1 MTFIDKLSEGVAR
14 ALIWV
19 LFTVALLSWM
29 EVTLRYV
36 FRSPTVWAPEIIA
49 VCSASVFLFAG
60 SIAMSRNLH
69 IRITILHD
77 ILPGAGQRV
86 VAALSLL
93 AALVFIGGLGYGAWN
108 QFVNSVWR
116 FSGDTWTPEMTGRA
130 WNVPLPPLTRALLV
144 LAAALLIAQALVT
157 YGRQILG
164 MTARTAAPSDR
175 DAPADDARNTETRD
189 TEVKL

>member
-1 MTFIDKLSEGVAR
+1 MTVIDKLSEGVAR

-19 LFTVALLSWM
+19 LFAVALLSWL

-36 FRSPTVWAPEIIA
+36 FRAPTVWAPEIIA
-49 VCSASVFLFAG
+49 VFSASVFLFAG

-77 ILPGAGQRV
+77 VLPGPGQRA
-86 VAALSLL
+86 VAVLSLA

-108 QFVNSVWR
+108 QFVNSAWR

-130 WNVPLPPLTRALLV
+130 WNVPLPPVTRGLLV
-144 LAAALLIAQALVT
+144 LACALLIAQALVT

-164 MTARTAAPSDR
+164 MAARPAVASGRDEATEKGAAQ
-175 DAPADDARNTETRD
+175 
-189 TEVKL
+189 